1 MTYECRNGHEC
12 IGYDTTNCLYPPK
25 EHVFIPPERVRYII
39 CSTTLE
45 HILKIRQ
52 YPLDIITVTT
62 ISGSYSI
69 EELGIIGYGSTPDAA
84 WNSVNSVNNGHT
96 SRMTEGEPTL
106 SFSY

>member
-69 EELGIIGYGSTPDAA
+69 EELGIIGYGSTSDEA
-84 WNSVNSVNNGHT
+84 WSFVNVNT
-96 SRMTEGEPTL
+96 SRMTERESTL
-106 SFSY
+106 SFPY